1 MNCNDEDLKAELY
14 SNRAI
19 AYFCLGKDLY
29 ISRVKTVL
37 FLLLIQ
43 LFRARLSDRKTLHA
57 TIPRGIVGGFEFF
70 VLQIGSISAV
80 CRVRSLISFSR
91 TAAGNRAYSSK
102 RFERMARE
110 AMDVC
115 FFSKGKQQKKI
126 QQLPSGTAY

>member
-70 VLQIGSISAV
+70 VLQRDLKEWHERPWRYV
-80 CRVRSLISFSR
+80 CEF
-91 TAAGNRAYSSK
+91 
-102 RFERMARE
+102 
-110 AMDVC
+110 
-115 FFSKGKQQKKI
+115 
-126 QQLPSGTAY
+126 